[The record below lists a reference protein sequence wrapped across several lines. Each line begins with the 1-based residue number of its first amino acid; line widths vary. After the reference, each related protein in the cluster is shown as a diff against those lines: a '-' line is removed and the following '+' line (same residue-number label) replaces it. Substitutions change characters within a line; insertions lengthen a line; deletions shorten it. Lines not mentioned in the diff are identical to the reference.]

1 MKLISSLAG
10 GFAGA
15 CAVTLLNQ
23 LVKKFDKGAPR
34 IDLLGQETLAQV
46 HEELGTEVPGQE
58 QLYKEALATDLLS
71 NTIYFSIAGTNDKHT
86 EIQGGMQGIMAGLGA
101 VYAPGILNALNVNPD
116 HTAGTDKKKALTTAY
131 YFIGGMVAAEVM
143 KLVEQ
148 QLNEKDTKATR
159 LLKKMNKE
167 W

>member
-15 CAVTLLNQ
+15 VAVTLLNEIIR
-23 LVKKFDKGAPR
+23 KFDKGAPR
-34 IDLLGQETLAQV
+34 IDLLGQEAVAEV
-46 HEELGTEVPGQE
+46 HKEMHTEVPAKN
-58 QLYKEALATDLLS
+58 QLYTEALMGDLLS

-86 EIQGGMQGIMAGLGA
+86 EIQGGMQGVMAGLGA
-101 VYAPGILNALNVNPD
+101 VYAPGILNALSVE

-143 KLVEQ
+143 KLVD
-148 QLNEKDTKATR
+148 EKLSESDTKATR

>member
-15 CAVTLLNQ
+15 CVVTLINE
-23 LVKKFDKGAPR
+23 VVRRFDKGAPR
-34 IDLLGQETLAQV
+34 IDLLGQEAV
-46 HEELGTEVPGQE
+46 AELHHQAGDEVPTKE
-58 QLYKEALATDLLS
+58 KLYWEALAADLIS
-71 NTIYFSIAGTNDKHT
+71 NTVYFSIAGTNDKHT

-101 VYAPGILNALNVNPD
+101 VYAPGLVNALNVE

-143 KLVEQ
+143 KAVDEHLE
-148 QLNEKDTKATR
+148 NNDTKTAR